1 MTDVT
6 NALIALKD
14 LLQSLYA
21 SLNEEKKQHLILLK
35 ELNTYLKNSQDIVE
49 HNIEE
54 FLNKIEFSNLIQAT
68 NQAQAN
74 IEKQE
79 QEIAFISKSIEKL
92 GNLIDASIIKI
103 GEQHDKMI
111 SDIEENSDVVRE
123 KIIKT
128 ISADFKKDVISSFI
142 FELEESIHQTT
153 QSIRNSNNNALQNIK
168 ATYIELNKEVKTVKE
183 NHIIS
188 LHDFQNHVGLFNKNM
203 NEAIKSIATAF
214 ADVEQKCISFTENLF
229 ESNANFLDEI
239 IIKIKSQTIEINSK
253 LDEEIIEIIKSFKN
267 QITENSKYFNNEVKN
282 LNASIS
288 KSCTN
293 TISLMQSTTKEIQ
306 AESTKLLEAQN
317 EHAKNIISASQ
328 KIIEAQELAC
338 KKMHEKMNFKFY
350 TSNSILLLIVC
361 LIVLIGLN
369 FAATYRYNQMR
380 STTLALTNEAY
391 HLKQENNRLYSIR
404 NEFIKMTKGSRKE
417 LLQRFP
423 GLVINCTI
431 PEQ

>member
-35 ELNTYLKNSQDIVE
+35 ELNTYLKNSQYIVE

-79 QEIAFISKSIEKL
+79 QAIAFLSKSIEKL
-92 GNLIDASIIKI
+92 GNLVDASIIKI

-288 KSCTN
+288 ESCTN

>member
-79 QEIAFISKSIEKL
+79 QAIAFLSKSIEKL
-92 GNLIDASIIKI
+92 GNLVDASIIKI

-168 ATYIELNKEVKTVKE
+168 ATYIEINKEVKTVKE

-267 QITENSKYFNNEVKN
+267 QITENSKYFNNAVKN

>member
-79 QEIAFISKSIEKL
+79 QAIAFLSKSIEKL
-92 GNLIDASIIKI
+92 GNLVDASIIKI

-288 KSCTN
+288 ESCTN

-431 PEQ
+431 PEH

>member
-79 QEIAFISKSIEKL
+79 QAIAFLSKSIEKL
-92 GNLIDASIIKI
+92 GNLVDASIIKI

-423 GLVINCTI
+423 SLVINCTI

>member
-79 QEIAFISKSIEKL
+79 QAIAFLSKSIEKL
-92 GNLIDASIIKI
+92 GNLVDASIIKI
-103 GEQHDKMI
+103 G
-111 SDIEENSDVVRE
+111 
-123 KIIKT
+123 
-128 ISADFKKDVISSFI
+128 SADFKKDVISSFI

>member
-35 ELNTYLKNSQDIVE
+35 ELNIYLKNSQDIVE

-79 QEIAFISKSIEKL
+79 QAIAFLSKSIEKL
-92 GNLIDASIIKI
+92 GNLVDASIIKI

-239 IIKIKSQTIEINSK
+239 IIKIK
-253 LDEEIIEIIKSFKN
+253 FK
-267 QITENSKYFNNEVKN
+267 T
-282 LNASIS
+282 
-288 KSCTN
+288 
-293 TISLMQSTTKEIQ
+293 
-306 AESTKLLEAQN
+306 
-317 EHAKNIISASQ
+317 
-328 KIIEAQELAC
+328 
-338 KKMHEKMNFKFY
+338 
-350 TSNSILLLIVC
+350 
-361 LIVLIGLN
+361 
-369 FAATYRYNQMR
+369 
-380 STTLALTNEAY
+380 
-391 HLKQENNRLYSIR
+391 
-404 NEFIKMTKGSRKE
+404 
-417 LLQRFP
+417 
-423 GLVINCTI
+423 
-431 PEQ
+431 

>member
-79 QEIAFISKSIEKL
+79 QAIAFLSKSIEKL
-92 GNLIDASIIKI
+92 GNLVDASIIKI

-111 SDIEENSDVVRE
+111 NDIEENSDVVRE

-288 KSCTN
+288 ESCTN

>member
-79 QEIAFISKSIEKL
+79 QAIAFLSKSIEKL
-92 GNLIDASIIKI
+92 GNLVDASIIKI

-267 QITENSKYFNNEVKN
+267 QITENSKYFNKEVKN

-288 KSCTN
+288 ESCTN

>member
-79 QEIAFISKSIEKL
+79 QAIAFLSKSIEKL
-92 GNLIDASIIKI
+92 GNLVDASIIKI

-317 EHAKNIISASQ
+317 EHAKNIISASH

>member
-79 QEIAFISKSIEKL
+79 QAIAFLSKSIEKL
-92 GNLIDASIIKI
+92 GNLVDASIIKI

-391 HLKQENNRLYSIR
+391 HLKQEKNRLYSIR

>member
-79 QEIAFISKSIEKL
+79 QAIAFLSKSIEKL
-92 GNLIDASIIKI
+92 GNLVDASIIKI

>member
-79 QEIAFISKSIEKL
+79 QAIAFLSKSIEKL
-92 GNLIDASIIKI
+92 GNLVDASIIKI

-214 ADVEQKCISFTENLF
+214 ADVEQKCISYTENLF
-229 ESNANFLDEI
+229 DSNENFLDKI
-239 IIKIKSQTIEINSK
+239 NNKIKSQTIEINSK
-253 LDEEIIEIIKSFKN
+253 IDEEIIEIIKTKKN

>member
-79 QEIAFISKSIEKL
+79 QAIAFLSKSIEKL
-92 GNLIDASIIKI
+92 GNLVDASIIKI

-267 QITENSKYFNNEVKN
+267 QITENSKYCNNEVKN

>member
-1 MTDVT
+1 M
-6 NALIALKD
+6 
-14 LLQSLYA
+14 
-21 SLNEEKKQHLILLK
+21 
-35 ELNTYLKNSQDIVE
+35 
-49 HNIEE
+49 
-54 FLNKIEFSNLIQAT
+54 
-68 NQAQAN
+68 
-74 IEKQE
+74 
-79 QEIAFISKSIEKL
+79 
-92 GNLIDASIIKI
+92 GNLVDASIIKI

>member
-1 MTDVT
+1 
-6 NALIALKD
+6 
-14 LLQSLYA
+14 
-21 SLNEEKKQHLILLK
+21 
-35 ELNTYLKNSQDIVE
+35 
-49 HNIEE
+49 
-54 FLNKIEFSNLIQAT
+54 
-68 NQAQAN
+68 
-74 IEKQE
+74 
-79 QEIAFISKSIEKL
+79 
-92 GNLIDASIIKI
+92 
-103 GEQHDKMI
+103 
-111 SDIEENSDVVRE
+111 
-123 KIIKT
+123 
-128 ISADFKKDVISSFI
+128 
-142 FELEESIHQTT
+142 
-153 QSIRNSNNNALQNIK
+153 
-168 ATYIELNKEVKTVKE
+168 
-183 NHIIS
+183 
-188 LHDFQNHVGLFNKNM
+188 
-203 NEAIKSIATAF
+203 
-214 ADVEQKCISFTENLF
+214 
-229 ESNANFLDEI
+229 
-239 IIKIKSQTIEINSK
+239 
-253 LDEEIIEIIKSFKN
+253 
-267 QITENSKYFNNEVKN
+267 
-282 LNASIS
+282 
-288 KSCTN
+288 
-293 TISLMQSTTKEIQ
+293 MQSTTKEIQ

>member
-79 QEIAFISKSIEKL
+79 QAIAFLSKSIEKL
-92 GNLIDASIIKI
+92 GNLVDASIIKI

-188 LHDFQNHVGLFNKNM
+188 LHDFQNHVALFNKNM

>member
-35 ELNTYLKNSQDIVE
+35 ELNIYLKNSQDIVE

-79 QEIAFISKSIEKL
+79 QAIAFLSKSIEKL
-92 GNLIDASIIKI
+92 GNLVDASIIKI

-128 ISADFKKDVISSFI
+128 ISADFKKDVISPFI
-142 FELEESIHQTT
+142 FELKESIHQTT

>member
-21 SLNEEKKQHLILLK
+21 SLNEEKKQHIILLK

-79 QEIAFISKSIEKL
+79 QAIAFLSKSIEKL
-92 GNLIDASIIKI
+92 GNLVDASIIKI

>member
-68 NQAQAN
+68 NQDQAN

-79 QEIAFISKSIEKL
+79 QAIAFLSKSIEKL
-92 GNLIDASIIKI
+92 GNLVDASIIKI

-288 KSCTN
+288 ESCTN

>member
-79 QEIAFISKSIEKL
+79 QAIAFLSKSIEKL
-92 GNLIDASIIKI
+92 GNLVDASIIKI

-253 LDEEIIEIIKSFKN
+253 LNEEIIEIIKSFKN

>member
-79 QEIAFISKSIEKL
+79 QAIAFLSKSIEKL
-92 GNLIDASIIKI
+92 WNLVDASIIKI

>member
-79 QEIAFISKSIEKL
+79 QAIAFLSKSIEKL
-92 GNLIDASIIKI
+92 GNLVDASIIKI

-380 STTLALTNEAY
+380 STTLAPTNEAY

>member
-54 FLNKIEFSNLIQAT
+54 FLNKIEFRNLIQAT

-79 QEIAFISKSIEKL
+79 QAIAFLSKSIEKL
-92 GNLIDASIIKI
+92 GNLVDASIIKI

>member
-79 QEIAFISKSIEKL
+79 QAIAFLSKSIEKL
-92 GNLIDASIIKI
+92 GNLVDASIIKI

-380 STTLALTNEAY
+380 ITTLALTIEAY
-391 HLKQENNRLYSIR
+391 HLKQENNRLYSI
-404 NEFIKMTKGSRKE
+404 
-417 LLQRFP
+417 
-423 GLVINCTI
+423 
-431 PEQ
+431 

>member
-79 QEIAFISKSIEKL
+79 QAIAFLSKSIEKL
-92 GNLIDASIIKI
+92 GNLVDASIIKI

-282 LNASIS
+282 LNDSIS

>member
-79 QEIAFISKSIEKL
+79 QAIAFLSKSIEKL
-92 GNLIDASIIKI
+92 GNLVDASIIKI

-288 KSCTN
+288 ESCTN

>member
-79 QEIAFISKSIEKL
+79 QAIAFLSKSIEKL
-92 GNLIDASIIKI
+92 GNLVDASIIKI

-361 LIVLIGLN
+361 LSVLIGLN

>member
-6 NALIALKD
+6 NALIALID

-35 ELNTYLKNSQDIVE
+35 ELNNYLKNSQDIVE

-79 QEIAFISKSIEKL
+79 QAIAFLSKSIEKL
-92 GNLIDASIIKI
+92 GNLVDASIIKI

-391 HLKQENNRLYSIR
+391 HLKKENNRLYSIR